1 MQNFALRKRLE
12 DLTEWERLLFP
23 DLNMILEIRVSQ
35 NLAKLVGGGGSS
47 NASANSTPLMP
58 SRAFRMPSLK

>member
-1 MQNFALRKRLE
+1 MEEDFPCVQNFALRKRLE

-35 NLAKLVGGGGSS
+35 NLAKLGGVGGGVVMLQQ
-47 NASANSTPLMP
+47 TQP
-58 SRAFRMPSLK
+58 R